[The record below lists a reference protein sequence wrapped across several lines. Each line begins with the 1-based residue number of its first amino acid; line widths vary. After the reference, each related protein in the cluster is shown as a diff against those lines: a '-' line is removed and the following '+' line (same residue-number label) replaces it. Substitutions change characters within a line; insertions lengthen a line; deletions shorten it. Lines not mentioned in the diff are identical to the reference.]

1 MPGTRQHKAGHDELE
16 ALSFGRISNQAVAR
30 MSESDIRE
38 ANSNAAPG
46 FRFAHPGYDFSADEM
61 QAGVHPNQFAGHV
74 A

>member
-1 MPGTRQHKAGHDELE
+1 MAGLVQHKAGHDELK
-16 ALSFGRISNQAVAR
+16 ALFFDRISNQAVAR

-38 ANSNAAPG
+38 ANPTPPPD
-46 FRFAHPGYDFSADEM
+46 FASLIRATISTHKM

>member
-1 MPGTRQHKAGHDELE
+1 
-16 ALSFGRISNQAVAR
+16 

-38 ANSNAAPG
+38 ANSTPPPD
-46 FRFAHPGYDFSADEM
+46 FASLIRATISTHKM